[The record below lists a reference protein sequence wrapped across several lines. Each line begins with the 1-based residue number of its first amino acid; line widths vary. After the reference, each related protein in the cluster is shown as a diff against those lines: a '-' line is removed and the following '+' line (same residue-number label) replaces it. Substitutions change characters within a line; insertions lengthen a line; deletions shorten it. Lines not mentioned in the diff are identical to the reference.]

1 MDMAATWPGR
11 ILIFFLAFPVAMFGI
26 PFLIASLR
34 QKLSWNKSR
43 PADRMP
49 QSPHES
55 KEPELVTGRRGR
67 LVARQ
72 PQGRF
77 PA

>member
-34 QKLSWNKSR
+34 QKLSWNKGR

-49 QSPHES
+49 PSAHEAQ
-55 KEPELVTGRRGR
+55 EPDPLTGRRGR
-67 LVARQ
+67 LVPRQ